1 MFRVILR
8 QHAAWMEH
16 NFAFNE
22 MFVKCLQNVCRPYSL
37 KQAYTYTRVQE
48 KENYYFL
55 WKYTSKN

>member
-22 MFVKCLQNVCRPYSL
+22 MLLNVYRMFEGPIDL
-37 KQAYTYTRVQE
+37 KMYVL
-48 KENYYFL
+48 KHL
-55 WKYTSKN
+55 ICDV